1 MAPGLTATDLILLRQ
16 LAEKELANFTRLQAI
31 LLQRTEQEQVQVEY
45 VMAKAN
51 IVILER
57 LIQKLELLNLA
68 Q

>member
-1 MAPGLTATDLILLRQ
+1 MQPGLTATDLILLRQ
-16 LAEKELANFTRLQAI
+16 LAEKELANFTRLQSI

-51 IVILER
+51 IAILQR
-57 LIQKLELLNLA
+57 LIEKLELLNLA

>member
-1 MAPGLTATDLILLRQ
+1 MQPGLTATDLILLRQ

-51 IVILER
+51 IAILER
-57 LIQKLELLNLA
+57 LIEKLELLNLA